1 LLTCVG
7 LERFLS
13 IDLVRRRRNKNKKI
27 YRSPIVPLVSS
38 GTSSSTGS
46 KRKKRDELEK
56 ERDLKKK
63 YMWRRLRR
71 RRRGVI
77 ARALHATRVS
87 NRVNMYRTK
96 GEEEDDSRSECGF
109 IHLLLASFP
118 FRPKEE
124 EEKVK

>member
-1 LLTCVG
+1 MLTCVG

-38 GTSSSTGS
+38 GTSSSTKS
-46 KRKKRDELEK
+46 KRKKREDEG
-56 ERDLKKK
+56 ERERLKKK
-63 YMWRRLRR
+63 NTWRRLRR

-124 EEKVK
+124 EKVK